1 MHQEIIMQSN
11 HSSFLRRV
19 LALDAVSSGL
29 MGLAMLSF
37 ASFISQLL
45 NLPVELIRDA
55 GLVLL
60 PFAVFVGYIA
70 AREQPPRAG
79 VWVIIALNVLWVVDS
94 LALLFMGWA
103 APNALGYAF
112 VIAQALAVGVF
123 AELEYVGLKKAP
135 ARAAA

>member
-1 MHQEIIMQSN
+1 MQSN

-19 LALDAVSSGL
+19 LALDAVSSGV

-45 NLPVELIRDA
+45 NLPVELVRDA

-60 PFAVFVGYIA
+60 PFAAFVGYIA

-79 VWVIIALNVLWVVDS
+79 VWIIIALNVVWVVDS

-112 VIAQALAVGVF
+112 VITQALAVGVF
-123 AELEYVGLKKAP
+123 AELEYIGLKKAP

>member
-1 MHQEIIMQSN
+1 MQSN

-19 LALDAVSSGL
+19 LALDAVSSGV

-60 PFAVFVGYIA
+60 PFAAFVGYIA
-70 AREQPPRAG
+70 SREQPPRAG
-79 VWVIIALNVLWVVDS
+79 VWIIIALNVVWVVDS
-94 LALLFMGWA
+94 LVLLFMGWA